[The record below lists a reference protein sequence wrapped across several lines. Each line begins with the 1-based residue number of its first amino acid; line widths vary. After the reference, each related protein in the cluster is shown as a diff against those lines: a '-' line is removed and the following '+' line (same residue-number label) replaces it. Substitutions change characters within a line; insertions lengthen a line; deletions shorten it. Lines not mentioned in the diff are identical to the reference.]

1 MAPSQLSAPAFSRSV
16 KAVAQGG
23 ILLSLRKYG
32 NRANTALLEHRPE
45 TVEGPRRR
53 GAAHTASSKDLA
65 ASREPQGTGYVRS
78 VSSGRRAGGHLH
90 GGFSHNPVLPKIG
103 IALISVLLLP
113 LACQAEKG
121 PPPNNSSSAS
131 DEVRRRIDQPFLIVR
146 NGDIYRVDALGNEKQ
161 LTQAPIDRGAYIKD
175 PSRSPDG
182 NKIVYSYIPPVQ
194 RTQGA
199 VVAVS
204 GAQLWTMNADGSDQ
218 QMLLKDNDPAG
229 RFEHAV
235 WSPDGLSIFYT
246 YFKPIYEN
254 GKFVDTELN
263 IERLDLNGM
272 TRNTIE
278 KNGYYPA
285 VSKDGRFIVF
295 LRLSSHLAQ
304 SLIVKEL
311 GRAEVKELIKGGEF
325 SALSHP
331 RFSPDSN
338 TIAFVASGEHMPTAR
353 QDGDQKGRTLRLPE
367 MLSVAE
373 ANGLPWDVWSI
384 KVEGSGLTRI
394 TELNEDSPSMD
405 WSNDG
410 RYIAIIGI
418 NGLFVAEVNEKKT
431 VSISNNGAFHGQ
443 IDWAF

>member
-1 MAPSQLSAPAFSRSV
+1 MAPSQLSAPALSGSV
-16 KAVAQGG
+16 NVLGHRG
-23 ILLSLRKYG
+23 ILVFSCNAVPRKLVV
-32 NRANTALLEHRPE
+32 ALL
-45 TVEGPRRR
+45 
-53 GAAHTASSKDLA
+53 
-65 ASREPQGTGYVRS
+65 
-78 VSSGRRAGGHLH
+78 SGL
-90 GGFSHNPVLPKIG
+90 L
-103 IALISVLLLP
+103 LLLP

-121 PPPNNSSSAS
+121 PAPDNRPSAS
-131 DEVRRRIDQPFLIVR
+131 DELRRRIDQPFLIVR
-146 NGDIYRVDALGNEKQ
+146 NGDIYRVDTFGNEKQ

-182 NKIVYSYIPPVQ
+182 NQIVYSYIPPVQ

-199 VVAVS
+199 IVVVS
-204 GAQLWTMNADGSDQ
+204 GAELWTMNADGSNQ
-218 QMLLKDNDPAG
+218 RMLLKDNDPGG

-235 WSPDGLSIFYT
+235 WSPDGMSIFYT

-263 IERLDLNGM
+263 IERLDLKDM
-272 TRNTIE
+272 KRNTLE
-278 KNGYYPA
+278 KAGYYPA
-285 VSKDGRFIVF
+285 VSKDGRFMAF
-295 LRLSSHLAQ
+295 LRLNSDLAQ
-304 SLIVKEL
+304 SLMVKEIKSN
-311 GRAEVKELIKGGEF
+311 EVKELIKGGEF

-331 RFSPDSN
+331 RFSPDST
-338 TIAFVASGEHMPTAR
+338 TIAFVASGENMPTAR

-367 MLSVAE
+367 MFSVAE

-384 KVEGSGLTRI
+384 EVEGSGLTRI

-410 RYIAIIGI
+410 KYIAIIGI

-431 VSISNNGAFHGQ
+431 VSISDNGAFHGQ